1 MANFSPSLDA
11 FVVFLV
17 GIDLTSLAKAALAS
31 SVACP
36 IYLTESCGII
46 GYNEDLWQNIEI
58 MEKGC
63 GSEYGFVGGGGGSGC
78 LVAGFSGG
86 SIYLKRPVVVLS

>member
-46 GYNEDLWQNIEI
+46 GYNEDL
-58 MEKGC
+58 
-63 GSEYGFVGGGGGSGC
+63 
-78 LVAGFSGG
+78 
-86 SIYLKRPVVVLS
+86 